1 MGSSDV
7 VTYNQSVPFSCTV
20 PYDHNSLCG
29 ENIEG
34 IPQSFIPCDW
44 RTIICQLDEGGDKG
58 SATIGSFYAITG
70 GLASEFV
77 LLPLNPL
84 TSYNDSYTPGNAYI
98 VLNVTAGSDTFWKSF
113 TNVRYDVVKQ
123 PMAYKER
130 GEWLDLS
137 FGNGQG
143 VLSATFCYSAFD
155 IADLPIQIT
164 SNMNR
169 TEPIPSYDA
178 KNLRYTF
185 DGYRDLLGQ
194 NKASRSL
201 DDRGVLKLE
210 GRSSWI
216 ANKSEYHWL
225 QPFVRDFANLAGPGV
240 TGTATAGNAGNY
252 SAFMFNAILPLQDEV
267 TPPMS
272 PLMSCTSPSSRRY

>member
-1 MGSSDV
+1 V
-7 VTYNQSVPFSCTV
+7 
-20 PYDHNSLCG
+20 
-29 ENIEG
+29 
-34 IPQSFIPCDW
+34 
-44 RTIICQLDEGGDKG
+44 
-58 SATIGSFYAITG
+58 
-70 GLASEFV
+70 
-77 LLPLNPL
+77 PLNPL
-84 TSYNDSYTPGNAYI
+84 TSYNDSYTPRNAYI

-123 PMAYKER
+123 PIAYKER

-143 VLSATFCYSAFD
+143 VLSTTLCYSAFH

-225 QPFVRDFANLAGPGV
+225 QPFVRHFANLAGPG
-240 TGTATAGNAGNY
+240 
-252 SAFMFNAILPLQDEV
+252 
-267 TPPMS
+267 
-272 PLMSCTSPSSRRY
+272 